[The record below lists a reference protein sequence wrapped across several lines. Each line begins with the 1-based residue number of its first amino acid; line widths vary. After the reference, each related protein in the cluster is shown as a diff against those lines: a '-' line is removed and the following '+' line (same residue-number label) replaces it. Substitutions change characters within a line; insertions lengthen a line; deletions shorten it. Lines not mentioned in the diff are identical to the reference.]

1 MPTKRKKAQKGKPTE
16 THTPYI
22 KTVSDNRRARFD
34 YEVLESVEAGVVLSG
49 TEIKSVRAGKANIR
63 DAYAQVRNGEIWL
76 QNMHISPWVSAG
88 PWNHEPV
95 HPRRLLLHRKEIVRL
110 GRTAGQ
116 KGLTMVVLRVYIKGH
131 LAKVELALA
140 KGRRRYDKR
149 IALMEPAMYDGK
161 KRLEKVR
168 NEIQSNIRLTE

>member
-1 MPTKRKKAQKGKPTE
+1 MPTKRKTKPSVKPEKTSS
-16 THTPYI
+16 PYF

-34 YEVLESVEAGVVLSG
+34 YEVLETAEAGVVLSG

-76 QNMHISPWVSAG
+76 QNMNISPWVSAG

-95 HPRRLLLHRKEIVRL
+95 HPRRLLLHRKEILRL

-116 KGLTMVVLRVYIKGH
+116 KGLTIVVLRMYIKGH

-149 IALMEPAMYDGK
+149 KVIQQRETDREINRAMRQGA
-161 KRLEKVR
+161 
-168 NEIQSNIRLTE
+168 

>member
-1 MPTKRKKAQKGKPTE
+1 MPTKRKKASQTKPPE
-16 THTPYI
+16 THTPYF

-34 YEVLESVEAGVVLSG
+34 YDLLEHVEAGVVLSG

-76 QNMHISPWVSAG
+76 QNMHVAPWISAG

-95 HPRRLLLHRKEIVRL
+95 HPRRLLLHRKEIDRL
-110 GRTAGQ
+110 GRTAAQ
-116 KGLTMVVLRVYIKGH
+116 KGLTIVVLRVYIKGH
-131 LAKVELALA
+131 FAKVELALA

-149 IALMEPAMYDGK
+149 KAIQQRETD
-161 KRLEKVR
+161 R
-168 NEIQSNIRLTE
+168 EINRAIRQVV

>member
-1 MPTKRKKAQKGKPTE
+1 MTPKRKKTSATKPKE
-16 THTPYI
+16 PPTPYF
-22 KTVSDNRRARFD
+22 KTVSDNRRARFNYD
-34 YEVLESVEAGVVLSG
+34 ILETAEAGVVLSG
-49 TEIKSVRAGKANIR
+49 TEIKSIRAGKANIR

-95 HPRRLLLHRKEIVRL
+95 HPRRLLLHRKEITRL
-110 GRTAGQ
+110 ARTAGQ
-116 KGLTMVVLRVYIKGH
+116 KGLTMVVLRIYIKGH

-149 IALMEPAMYDGK
+149 KAIQQRDTDREINRAM
-161 KRLEKVR
+161 RQAV
-168 NEIQSNIRLTE
+168 I

>member
-1 MPTKRKKAQKGKPTE
+1 MPTKRKKRSSPRPQEAR
-16 THTPYI
+16 TPYF

-34 YEVLESVEAGVVLSG
+34 YELFEHVEAGLVLSG

-63 DAYAQVRNGEIWL
+63 DAYAQVRDGEIWL
-76 QNMHISPWVSAG
+76 QNMHIAPWTSGG

-95 HPRRLLLHRKEIVRL
+95 RPRRLLMHRAEIHRL
-110 GRTAGQ
+110 GRTVAQ
-116 KGLTMVVLRVYIKGH
+116 KGLTIVPLRLYIKGH

-149 IALMEPAMYDGK
+149 KAIQQRETDREINRAM
-161 KRLEKVR
+161 RQLVV
-168 NEIQSNIRLTE
+168 